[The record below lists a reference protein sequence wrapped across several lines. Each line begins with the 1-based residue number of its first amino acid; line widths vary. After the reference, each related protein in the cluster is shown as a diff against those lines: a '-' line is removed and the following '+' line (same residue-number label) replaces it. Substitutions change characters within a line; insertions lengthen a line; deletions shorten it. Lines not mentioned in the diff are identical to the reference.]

1 MARAEFLERR
11 LSLRLFSAAWFLAF
25 ELALFRH
32 VLWDGDLLVKLVRLH
47 LEDVRDPHH
56 GLERDHALTPF
67 NAPDVLPAEITK
79 ILQPLLGELAA
90 FPQHLQLSPEPNQR
104 AGHAIG
110 SFGNLPKE
118 TANLV
123 YDQAGVIMGFQFYE
137 WEYIR
142 NLLGSDLDGERRG
155 VRLRV
160 RSRDDMRGRQSPLI
174 FCKGQKGRAGSLSGR
189 GQAG

>member
-1 MARAEFLERR
+1 
-11 LSLRLFSAAWFLAF
+11 
-25 ELALFRH
+25 
-32 VLWDGDLLVKLVRLH
+32 VVWDGNLLVKLVRLH
-47 LEDVRDPHH
+47 LEDVGDPHH
-56 GLERDHALTPF
+56 GFERDHALTSF

-79 ILQPLLGELAA
+79 ILQPLLGEFAA
-90 FPQHLQLSPEPNQR
+90 FPQYLQLSAEPNQR

-123 YDQAGVIMGFQFYE
+123 YDQAGVIRRFQFYG

-142 NLLGSDLDGERRG
+142 NLLGSDLDRGRRG
-155 VRLRV
+155 LRLRLC
-160 RSRDDMRGRQSPLI
+160 SRDDTRGRQLPLI
-174 FCKGQKGRAGSLSGR
+174 FCKSQKGRAGSLSGR